1 MLFKKLMI
9 LYAFVLL
16 FLTTVF
22 VGMNLSVTRQV
33 VLNEVYGT
41 FNAQMNDGT
50 EELSRTFESA
60 RNLVL
65 ELCVTESIQDTLRSG
80 YEGTIE
86 SAEALRQAEAYAM
99 DKGRLF
105 PSNDVE
111 IILLK
116 EDGTQY
122 ILDETSG
129 AVRAFCPKDEGY
141 RSEEL
146 QGDFVWDYLYT
157 DYGAYV
163 RVSHVIYDETDWDRV
178 IGIASVRIYRD
189 YLLYTLNSMWLGQ
202 AGRIYM
208 TDEHGQLLFPYVDSV
223 EFPDGL
229 NEQVPVTVQ
238 GETGQSIY
246 FQRDIPIN
254 GYHMIGVASDV
265 ETLER
270 MAQQRKLIFL
280 IAAVIL
286 GTATLV
292 TLAITYRISTPILK
306 LARTMEKVGEGKF
319 DGEIPVPKGKGEISI
334 LYNNFSQ
341 MLKMQNK
348 LTEEI
353 YGAQVREKEAE
364 LRALQAQIN
373 PHFLYNTLDSINWM
387 AVKYGADDIEEV
399 VTDLSQM
406 LRYSLNNG
414 MNILRISD
422 ELIQIR
428 SYIKIQQLRFSD
440 SFKVSYDVD
449 EDILDHRIIKL
460 LLQPLVENAV
470 LHGFDESGQ
479 RGELMIQ
486 VKHEA
491 DGIRFCVKNNGHKM
505 DLKRMEQALQQPEG
519 ERPAGYGLRNVN
531 DRLIRYYGAASCL
544 HFAVEGEYSFA
555 WFTIPYEE
563 GLDEE
568 KTTCIAGG

>member
-1 MLFKKLMI
+1 MLFKKLMF
-9 LYAFVLL
+9 LYAVVLL

-22 VGMNLSVTRQV
+22 VGMNLSATRQIV
-33 VLNEVYGT
+33 ENEVYGT
-41 FNAQMNDGT
+41 FNAQMDDGAA
-50 EELSRTFESA
+50 ELSRTFESA

-65 ELCVTESIQDTLRSG
+65 ELCVTEAVQNTLRSG
-80 YEGTIE
+80 YEGT
-86 SAEALRQAEAYAM
+86 AEPETVLKQAGETAV
-99 DKGRLF
+99 DKSRLF
-105 PSNDVE
+105 PSYNTE
-111 IILLK
+111 IVLMK

-122 ILDETSG
+122 MMDESSG
-129 AVRAFCPKDEGY
+129 KVRQVHPEEEGY
-141 RSEEL
+141 RKAEL
-146 QGDFVWDYLYT
+146 QGEFIWDYLYT

-163 RVSHVIYDETDWDRV
+163 RVSHAVYDEKDWNRI
-178 IGIASVRIYRD
+178 IGIASVRINRD
-189 YLLYTLNSMWLGQ
+189 YLLYTLNSMWLGRE
-202 AGRIYM
+202 GRIYM
-208 TDEHGQLLFPYVDSV
+208 SDEQGNLLFPYVDSV
-223 EFPDGL
+223 EFPEGL
-229 NEQVPVTVQ
+229 SEQTPVTVQ
-238 GETGQSIY
+238 GKQGQSIY
-246 FQRDIPIN
+246 LRRHISVN
-254 GYHMIGVASDV
+254 GYYIIGVVSDV
-265 ETLER
+265 DTLER
-270 MAQQRKLIFL
+270 MAEQREMIFL
-280 IAAVIL
+280 TAAVIL
-286 GTATLV
+286 GTATFI

-319 DGEIPVPKGKGEISI
+319 EGEIPVPKGQGEITI

-414 MNILRISD
+414 MNILRISE
-422 ELIQIR
+422 ELIQIQ
-428 SYIKIQQLRFSD
+428 SYIKIQQLRFSN

-449 EDILDHRIIKL
+449 EDILEHRIIKL

-479 RGELMIQ
+479 SGVLIIQ
-486 VKHEA
+486 VKSEEN
-491 DGIRFCVKNNGHKM
+491 GIRFCVQNNGRKM
-505 DLKRMEQALQQPEG
+505 DLRKMEEALRQPE
-519 ERPAGYGLRNVN
+519 EEKPAGYGLRNVN
-531 DRLIRYYGAASCL
+531 DRLIRYYGVSSCL
-544 HFAVEGEYSFA
+544 HFAVEGEYSSA

-563 GLDEE
+563 GWHE
-568 KTTCIAGG
+568 KKLACTAGR

>member
-9 LYAFVLL
+9 LNAFVLL

-22 VGMNLSVTRQV
+22 VGMNLSVTKQV
-33 VLNEVYGT
+33 VSNEVYGT
-41 FNAQMNDGT
+41 FNAQMDDGT

-65 ELCVTESIQDTLRSG
+65 ELCVTESIQEVLRSG
-80 YEGTIE
+80 YEGSME
-86 SAEALRQAEAYAM
+86 PEQVLKRAEAYAM

-105 PSNDVE
+105 PSNDTE
-111 IILLK
+111 ILLLD
-116 EDGTQY
+116 ETGIQY
-122 ILDETSG
+122 ILDETSE
-129 AVRAFCPKDEGY
+129 AVRIISPGNEAY
-141 RSEEL
+141 RKEEL

-163 RVSHVIYDETDWDRV
+163 RVSHVIYDEKDWNRV
-178 IGIASVRIYRD
+178 IGIASVRVYRD
-189 YLLYTLNSMWLGQ
+189 YLLYTLNSMWLGR

-208 TDEHGQLLFPYVDSV
+208 TDEQGKLLFPYVDSV
-223 EFPDGL
+223 EFPEGL
-229 NEQVPVTVQ
+229 NEKNPVTVQ
-238 GETGQSIY
+238 GEQGQSIY

-254 GYHMIGVASDV
+254 GYHIIGEASDV

-270 MAQQRKLIFL
+270 MAEQRKFIFL

-286 GTATLV
+286 GTATII

-319 DGEIPVPKGKGEISI
+319 DGEIPVPKGQGEISI
-334 LYNNFSQ
+334 LYHNFSQ

-414 MNILRISD
+414 MNILRISE
-422 ELIQIR
+422 ELIQIK

-440 SFKVSYDVD
+440 SFKVKYDVD
-449 EDILDHRIIKL
+449 EDIQDHHIIKL

-479 RGELMIQ
+479 NGKLMIQ
-486 VKHEA
+486 IKHEG
-491 DGIRFCVKNNGHKM
+491 DGIRFCVKNNGEKM
-505 DLKRMEQALQQPEG
+505 DLRKMEAALQKPEE

-531 DRLIRYYGAASCL
+531 DRLIRYYGADSCL
-544 HFAVEGEYSFA
+544 HFAVEEEYSFA

-563 GLDEE
+563 GNDEKE
-568 KTTCIAGG
+568 ITGTVGR